1 MAKKFYF
8 TTTLS
13 VKGEIISEKL
23 RTRKISDEPNGQGRA
38 TEIEG
43 KTQSNPR
50 FVNCAEKCA
59 IYEPSDEPNGQ
70 GRATEINHETRK
82 TSNRRD

>member
-23 RTRKISDEPNGQGRA
+23 RTRKVDEHRPNGEESSQGPDGQRTA
-38 TEIEG
+38 TEI
-43 KTQSNPR
+43 
-50 FVNCAEKCA
+50 
-59 IYEPSDEPNGQ
+59 Y
-70 GRATEINHETRK
+70 HETRK
-82 TSNRRD
+82 TSNHRD